1 MITPLRPMLL
11 TYAACSRVASRT
23 VPIHRPQELD
33 RDLMQTKRNVLLLLF
48 LFGFCIAS
56 LAQDAPKTYS
66 ALNGM
71 WHITGARDPRQHPF
85 LALSFAVNGDTVY
98 GSGSLELTCSNKS
111 GVVGTGVFVTGKIA
125 QDGSFLLTSTK
136 GEARIGQ
143 QVSIK
148 GKVPAEGATTW
159 AGSLTIVYAT
169 ARPRPDCEFRLSR
182 DFVATP
188 YPALSGT
195 YTGTITGPDLGGELT
210 VSLKITQGQ
219 VTADDTF
226 GPNESAR
233 PDEPS
238 PALERFYTPLNATI
252 TVSGYRS
259 FTAEAVA
266 VNRHKGANQID
277 GDRFRLEFPLEDGST
292 LTLNGWYP
300 KISESTLVVVYNTL
314 VNGRFTKEEG
324 SGKFTRQ

>member
-1 MITPLRPMLL
+1 
-11 TYAACSRVASRT
+11 
-23 VPIHRPQELD
+23 
-33 RDLMQTKRNVLLLLF
+33 MQTKKNVLLLLF

-98 GSGSLELTCSNKS
+98 GSGHLELTCSNQT
-111 GVVGTGVFVTGKIA
+111 GLGTTVFVTGKIA
-125 QDGSFLLTSTK
+125 EDGSFLLTSTK

-143 QVSIK
+143 QVAIQ

-159 AGSLTIVYAT
+159 AGSLTIVYAN

-195 YTGTITGPDLGGELT
+195 FTGTITGPDLGGELT

-238 PALERFYTPLNATI
+238 PTLERFYMPLKASI
-252 TVSGYRS
+252 AVSGYRS

-266 VNRHKGANQID
+266 VNTHKGANKID
-277 GDRFRLEFPLEDGST
+277 GDGFRLEFPLEDGST
-292 LTLNGWYP
+292 VTLNCWYP
-300 KISESTLVVVYNTL
+300 KISEPTLVVVYSTS
-314 VNGRFTKEEG
+314 VNGRLTKEDG